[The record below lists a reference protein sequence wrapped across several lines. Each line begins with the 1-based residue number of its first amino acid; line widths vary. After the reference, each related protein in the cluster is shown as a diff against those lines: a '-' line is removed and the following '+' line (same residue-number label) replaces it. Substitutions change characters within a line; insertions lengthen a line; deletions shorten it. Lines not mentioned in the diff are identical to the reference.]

1 MASMFYA
8 WSLVSSFCYIFP
20 LIWPLWCCIFLL
32 FQHCVMWTC
41 TRYIYTF
48 ICVVNKQYKCDYV
61 VIKLT
66 MKTILYC
73 VINTCIWYKIL
84 NLYLSFYLSNL
95 VFNATINNISVISV
109 AVTFIGGGKCSTQRK
124 PPTCLKSLTNFITL
138 CCMEYTTP
146 WAGSK
151 FTLGVIGT
159 DCIGSCKSNYQTWS
173 RQPWSNVVKFA
184 YNKLMGTQETCSL

>member
-1 MASMFYA
+1 MFYG
-8 WSLVSSFCYIFP
+8 WSLSLVFVTFSL

-73 VINTCIWYKIL
+73 IIIHTCNSIWYKIL
-84 NLYLSFYLSNL
+84 NLFLSFLIVIYCILATRQANGSCLQQLRKSFRCSQAIIGNSWQIRVRAL

-109 AVTFIGGGKCSTQRK
+109 AVTFIGRGNCSIWKK
-124 PPTCLKSLTNFITL
+124 PQTCRQSPTNFIT
-138 CCMEYTTP
+138 
-146 WAGSK
+146 
-151 FTLGVIGT
+151 
-159 DCIGSCKSNYQTWS
+159 
-173 RQPWSNVVKFA
+173 
-184 YNKLMGTQETCSL
+184 

>member
-1 MASMFYA
+1 M
-8 WSLVSSFCYIFP
+8 SF
-20 LIWPLWCCIFLL
+20 LIVIYCILA
-32 FQHCVMWTC
+32 
-41 TRYIYTF
+41 TRQANGS
-48 ICVVNKQYKCDYV
+48 CLQQ
-61 VIKLT
+61 
-66 MKTILYC
+66 
-73 VINTCIWYKIL
+73 
-84 NLYLSFYLSNL
+84 LSKRFRCSQAIIGNSWQIRVRAL

-151 FTLGVIGT
+151 FTLGVIDT